1 MKVCN
6 ITCCSSSV
14 GYNKF
19 VVDTLARL
27 SLFTVPSSAL
37 AYTALLPHFLPPRFS
52 LPSTLVV
59 IVLDWTRPW
68 TFVDELETWLTL
80 VETWAKGDSSRELKI
95 VREECRER
103 RECTTISNPFV
114 R

>member
-1 MKVCN
+1 MAR
-6 ITCCSSSV
+6 TY
-14 GYNKF
+14 GF

-27 SLFTVPSSAL
+27 SLYTVPTSAP
-37 AYTALLPHFLPPRFS
+37 AYTALLPHFLPPRFT

-68 TFVDELETWLTL
+68 TFVEELETWLTL
-80 VETWAKGDSSRELKI
+80 VETWAKGDASRELEI

-103 RECTTISNPFV
+103 CEYTHNLQSFLY
-114 R
+114 